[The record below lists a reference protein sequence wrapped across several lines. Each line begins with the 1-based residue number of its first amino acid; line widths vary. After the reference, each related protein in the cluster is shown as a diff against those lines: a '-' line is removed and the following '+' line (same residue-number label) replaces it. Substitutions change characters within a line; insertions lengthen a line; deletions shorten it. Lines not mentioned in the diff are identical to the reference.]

1 MTDVDQAQAPETAPA
16 PSTTPQSAGAM
27 LRQMRER
34 AGVHPEVL
42 ASALKVTPAKI
53 HALESDAL
61 DQLPDVTFARG
72 LAAAICRAFG
82 NDPAPVL
89 ERLPA
94 VAKGLGVQSG
104 ARPINEP
111 FRRASDHPTPLLAS
125 RTSRA
130 VLLAAMLLLLG
141 AAVLWLLPTLP
152 IQLAAPESATTQ
164 ENVTPMPPMPA
175 VEPGTPAEAPASVAS
190 AEPGASALAV
200 PATTAPAAVAS
211 AAEATAGATGDLLSV
226 SAIGETWLTVRD
238 STGKQ
243 LFNRALAKG
252 EVASVSGEVPLS
264 VTIGRKDSVRV
275 QVRGEPFDVNATS
288 RTNVARF
295 QVK

>member
-1 MTDVDQAQAPETAPA
+1 
-16 PSTTPQSAGAM
+16 M

-42 ASALKVTPAKI
+42 ASALKVTPGKI

-61 DQLPDVTFARG
+61 EQLPDVTFARG

-111 FRRASDHPTPLLAS
+111 FRRASDRPTPLLAS
-125 RTSRA
+125 RTSRI
-130 VLLAAMLLLLG
+130 VLLGALLLLLG
-141 AAVLWLLPTLP
+141 AAALWFLPTLP
-152 IQLAAPESATTQ
+152 IQLGAPESATTQ
-164 ENVTPMPPMPA
+164 ESVTPVPPTAA
-175 VEPGTPAEAPASVAS
+175 VEPTAPAEASASAAS
-190 AEPGASALAV
+190 AELGAATLAAV
-200 PATTAPAAVAS
+200 PATAASAPAEAASS
-211 AAEATAGATGDLLSV
+211 AAAATGDLISV
-226 SAIGETWLTVRD
+226 AAISETWLTVRD
-238 STGKQ
+238 SAGKQ

-252 EVASVSGEVPLS
+252 EVANVSGAVPLS
-264 VTIGRKDSVRV
+264 VTIGRKDAVRV